1 MFSATV
7 LVITGFAG
15 LAVGQTGLEAPRST
29 NDPAVT
35 PSGPVVSGTYPVPE
49 APRYDYSQVLHL
61 SYLFY
66 HSQISG
72 PLKHRRLAWRDDS
85 CFQCKGD
92 FGEDLS
98 GGWYEAA
105 NTMKWGL
112 PMGWTGQQLNWNV
125 WQFKETMASI
135 NQLEESLFW
144 VRQGAEYF
152 MNSYSTDGTVE
163 RLVGVFGLSE
173 VPQGDVDFGYFG
185 PPEEYEI
192 WVPFGIQK
200 KAAYCIGSLNNGTA
214 NKGCSDIAGVYSA
227 ALSSASVLLRDS
239 DSAFAS
245 KCLTI
250 AKTLYNFADKYRSTY
265 DSHEDQGFKNMHK
278 WYPSGKYT
286 DELALASVWLHIAS
300 QVNPTPKNILGTT
313 SEWLPIA
320 VANYNA
326 VKGNYAEVSWA
337 EVGSAVSA
345 LLYQITGDVSYA
357 QDLRDSL
364 FDAYLDGTPASSV
377 KKIPRTPRGLAYYML
392 WGSLRYASNV
402 AMVGFTMAEAI
413 DRQLPSIT
421 AANKVA
427 ADRAGVSASYA
438 AELRRFGIQQINYV
452 LGDNGR
458 SWVVGFGEKYPKL
471 PYHKSSYNSLI
482 DYPLRG
488 RPQGDVGQDFL
499 LSRTPNRFILYGAI
513 GGGPNLDDS
522 YYDDREAYQYTE
534 VTQDYNAGWTGA
546 LAGAI
551 SYYKGKGS
559 TFKPFS
565 DCSLDLGWKHPNAS
579 EATRRQKWKSDDC
592 YHTCAPCPVNLTSGG
607 NGQSG
612 SGGGASGNSTTSGQL
627 PVTIGVSS
635 WLGSIA
641 LAGFAAIFVTL

>member
-1 MFSATV
+1 MLTGAFFIV
-7 LVITGFAG
+7 TGFAG
-15 LAVGQTGLEAPRST
+15 LAVAQTGLEAPRST
-29 NDPAVT
+29 NDPPVT
-35 PSGPVVSGTYPVPE
+35 PSGPVVNGPYQVPD
-49 APRYDYSQVLHL
+49 APKYDYSQVLHL

-85 CFQCKGD
+85 CFLCKGD
-92 FGEDLS
+92 YGEDLS

-125 WQFKETMASI
+125 WQFKETMASV
-135 NQLEESLFW
+135 NQLDESLFW

-185 PPEEYEI
+185 PPEEYEM

-200 KAAYCIGSLNNGTA
+200 QAAYCVGSPNNATA

-239 DSAFAS
+239 DSTFAS
-245 KCLTI
+245 RCLAM

-265 DSHEDQGFKNMHK
+265 DSHPDQGFKNMHK

-300 QVNPTPKNILGTT
+300 QPNPTPKNILGTT

-320 VANYNA
+320 V
-326 VKGNYAEVSWA
+326 SWA
-337 EVGSAVSA
+337 EVGSAVST
-345 LLYQITGDVSYA
+345 LLFQITGDVSYA

-364 FDAYLDGTPASSV
+364 FDAYLDGAPASSS
-377 KKIPRTPRGLAYYML
+377 IGLAYYML

-421 AANKVA
+421 ASNKA
-427 ADRAGVSASYA
+427 SADRAGVSASYA
-438 AELRRFGIQQINYV
+438 TELRRFGIQQVNYV

-458 SWVVGFGEKYPKL
+458 SWVVGYGEKYPKL

-513 GGGPNLDDS
+513 GGGPNADDS

-534 VTQDYNAGWTGA
+534 VTQDYNAGWTGT

-551 SYYKGKGS
+551 SYYKSKGS

-592 YHTCAPCPVNLTSGG
+592 YHTCSPCPANLTSGSG
-607 NGQSG
+607 NGG
-612 SGGGASGNSTTSGQL
+612 SGANGGASGNSTTSGQL
-627 PVTIGVSS
+627 PFTVGRSTL
-635 WLGSIA
+635 LGSIA
-641 LAGFAAIFVTL
+641 LAVFASVYMTL